1 MKKWVQKLIE
11 QLDLDWKAPS
21 ETHSEKGPV
30 EFSEEKATL
39 LFIIDA
45 FAKHLVEIDTHP
57 ARRVRETMDDFS
69 KEIIQATPENLE
81 KVLFR
86 FRQYFNTYRIEESA
100 YMQKTFD
107 DFRGIIW
114 DFVDQLSED
123 LAFEKV
129 SDSEIM
135 TNLNQLKDAV
145 ESNSIEV
152 LKVHSRQFIDSYT
165 EFQTKKD
172 RRRSARMDHVKKN
185 LDNIK
190 KQLSEAHSSLRMD
203 HLTGAFNRKS
213 FEDQAKNAQ
222 NLLSIYQKPVSLITL
237 DIDHFKKIND
247 THGHPIGD
255 FVLKEC
261 VKMLKELFGRDVDC
275 VARVGG
281 EEFAIL
287 LPDYQIESAIKK
299 AELILQTIRSA
310 VFVTEDIQLKFTV
323 SLGVAELMPKESI
336 DHWVKRA
343 DAALYESKNTG
354 RNRFTVAGTDLKKNV
369 A

>member
-1 MKKWVQKLIE
+1 
-11 QLDLDWKAPS
+11 
-21 ETHSEKGPV
+21 
-30 EFSEEKATL
+30 
-39 LFIIDA
+39 
-45 FAKHLVEIDTHP
+45 
-57 ARRVRETMDDFS
+57 
-69 KEIIQATPENLE
+69 
-81 KVLFR
+81 
-86 FRQYFNTYRIEESA
+86 
-100 YMQKTFD
+100 
-107 DFRGIIW
+107 
-114 DFVDQLSED
+114 
-123 LAFEKV
+123 
-129 SDSEIM
+129 
-135 TNLNQLKDAV
+135 
-145 ESNSIEV
+145 
-152 LKVHSRQFIDSYT
+152 
-165 EFQTKKD
+165 
-172 RRRSARMDHVKKN
+172 MDHVKKN